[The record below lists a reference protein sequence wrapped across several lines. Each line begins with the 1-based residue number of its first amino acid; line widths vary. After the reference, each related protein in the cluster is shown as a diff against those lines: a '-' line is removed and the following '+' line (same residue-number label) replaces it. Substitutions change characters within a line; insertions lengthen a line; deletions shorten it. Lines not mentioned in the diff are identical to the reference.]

1 MEPPSFIPFKVDI
14 MRVEFPEDTI
24 ERRTD
29 LPKEADHG
37 TVGEMV
43 YGQIR
48 NDILLGQLLPG
59 AKLKLNQLKQDY
71 DVSVNTLRETLAR
84 LSADGLVEAEGQKG
98 FRVVPVSIADLRE
111 ITEMRQLIEC
121 FALRKSIENGGLD
134 WEGRLVSAHH
144 MLARSEKL
152 MMKTP
157 DDAKLSREWQLY
169 DREFHAALI
178 SACNSNWI
186 LRVHKVIH
194 DQFRRYQMLA
204 LKTNRFRGEELEH
217 EHRMIQE
224 LALNRD
230 AEAATEL
237 LAAHIRKGAEV
248 PVNEMASAKR

>member
-1 MEPPSFIPFKVDI
+1 
-14 MRVEFPEDTI
+14 MRTEFPDDTL
-24 ERRTD
+24 EHNGESAR
-29 LPKEADHG
+29 EADHG

-48 NDILLGQLLPG
+48 NDILLGQLQPG

-121 FALRKSIENGGLD
+121 FALRKALENGGLD
-134 WEGRLVSAHH
+134 WEGRLVAAHH
-144 MLARSEKL
+144 MLARSERL
-152 MMKTP
+152 MMRDP
-157 DDAKLSREWQLY
+157 DDAKLSREWQIY
-169 DREFHAALI
+169 DREFHVALI
-178 SACNSNWI
+178 SACNSYWI
-186 LRVHKVIH
+186 MRVHKVIH

-204 LKTNRFRGEELEH
+204 LKTIRFRGEELER
-217 EHRMIQE
+217 EHRQLLD

-230 AEAATEL
+230 TDAAIEL
-237 LAAHIRKGAEV
+237 LASHIRKGAEV
-248 PVNEMASAKR
+248 PVNETAARR